1 MLFVCFNNVPRHT
14 QIMDNIVHFRLIR
27 FTVLSLLFTVHLW
40 GGGGAEALSPG
51 LLQLGCKLTNIV
63 PRLKMSDP
71 ILLLLLYAFT
81 VRTGPTTPL
90 LLLHNINKYW

>member
-40 GGGGAEALSPG
+40 GGRRCRSPF
-51 LLQLGCKLTNIV
+51 
-63 PRLKMSDP
+63 PRVT
-71 ILLLLLYAFT
+71 A
-81 VRTGPTTPL
+81 TGMQADQYSAKVK
-90 LLLHNINKYW
+90 NE